1 MLEFQGNMVLCA
13 NQIWWTAEVE
23 DVFVRISHGQM
34 QAMKNVNLFFLLS
47 VIFLPRSFDSRSRF
61 PQYLKQLNNQLN
73 EVVTLM
79 GADTLTDNDR
89 KKFDMV
95 LTIDVHMR
103 DIVEGF
109 VRDSIIDPSEFEWE
123 SQLRFV
129 QQMFD
134 HAVFPPIESMIER
147 FLFLPFLFFFCQ
159 DFIGFTI
166 WTTFGSTNA
175 RACSNTVTSIWD

>member
-1 MLEFQGNMVLCA
+1 MLDFQGNMVLCA

-34 QAMKNVNLFFLLS
+34 QAMKNVSHSLPPCPSLFLS
-47 VIFLPRSFDSRSRF
+47 FRFSRSLGTF
-61 PQYLKQLNNQLN
+61 QYLKQLNNQLN

-79 GADTLTDNDR
+79 GADTLTNNDR

-123 SQLRFV
+123 SQLRFAR
-129 QQMFD
+129 QQI
-134 HAVFPPIESMIER
+134 ARSCR
-147 FLFLPFLFFFCQ
+147 FSANRIDNHFFFPQ
-159 DFIGFTI
+159 GFTGFAI
-166 WTTFGSTNA
+166 WTTFGCTNA
-175 RACSNTVTSIWD
+175 RACSNTVTSTWD